1 MLFHGST
8 PSATK
13 AVRLPIRSGLSHVAR
28 KISWTQPRVSKDV
41 RPSSLMGEVS
51 NPLMEGSAYH
61 VDLMVLVSVVLPVFN
76 AESLVREAVD
86 SVLGQT
92 LTDLELV
99 VVDDGS
105 TDGTAAIL
113 AGYGDRRLR
122 VLRFESN
129 RGYIEALNVGVTEAA
144 SDCIGRLDADDFAAP
159 NRLQLQ
165 MDLMQSDSRIGL
177 IGSGWEW
184 LDATA
189 TPSRGVSTP
198 STSHAALRLG
208 LHFGNQMVHSSVMF
222 RRQSWVAA
230 GGYLQH
236 QWPAEDYGLWLRIS
250 KISQIRAIPDVLVS
264 VRSVEGGVSRC
275 HTERQR
281 ALAARIASDALS
293 ELLGDRIPPQ
303 ALIPILTFRFSS
315 CSDFASSERL
325 VLDAMRAVVGECK
338 SRGIDTRGLAA
349 AAARLLH
356 GMRYRT
362 ADGKRCTRLLATLP
376 LREPKVAAQLIGVRG
391 RWLLRGRT

>member
-1 MLFHGST
+1 MSNSPDGGTGT
-8 PSATK
+8 P
-13 AVRLPIRSGLSHVAR
+13 
-28 KISWTQPRVSKDV
+28 
-41 RPSSLMGEVS
+41 
-51 NPLMEGSAYH
+51 YH
-61 VDLMVLVSVVLPVFN
+61 PEPMALVSVVLPVFN
-76 AESLVREAVD
+76 GESLVGGAVD

-113 AGYGDRRLR
+113 ASYRDRRLR

-129 RGYIEALNVGVTEAA
+129 RGYMEALNVGVTEAS

-177 IGSGWEW
+177 VGSGWEWLW

-189 TPSRGVSTP
+189 TPRGGVVTP

-208 LHFGNQMVHSSVMF
+208 LHFGNPMPHSSVMF
-222 RRQSWVAA
+222 RRQSWIDA
-230 GGYLQH
+230 GGYLQ
-236 QWPAEDYGLWLRIS
+236 QEWPAEDYGLWLRMS
-250 KISQIRAIPDVLVS
+250 KISRIRAIPDVLTLMRCLES
-264 VRSVEGGVSRC
+264 GVSRS
-275 HTERQR
+275 HAERQ
-281 ALAARIASDALS
+281 LAISAQIASDALS
-293 ELLGDRIPPQ
+293 ELLGDRVPPQ
-303 ALIPILTFRFSS
+303 VLIPILTSRFSS
-315 CSDFASSERL
+315 CSEFARSERL
-325 VLDAMRAVVGECK
+325 VLDAMRAVAGECE
-338 SRGIDTRGLAA
+338 SRGIDHKGLAA

-362 ADGKRCTRLLATLP
+362 EDGKRCTRLLATLP
-376 LREPKVAAQLIGVRG
+376 LREPKVAAQLIGTRVRWLVRG
-391 RWLLRGRT
+391 RT